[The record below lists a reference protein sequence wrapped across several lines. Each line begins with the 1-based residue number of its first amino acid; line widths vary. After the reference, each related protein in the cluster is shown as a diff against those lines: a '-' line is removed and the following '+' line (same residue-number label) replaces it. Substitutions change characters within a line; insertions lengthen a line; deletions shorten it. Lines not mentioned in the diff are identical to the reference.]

1 MSSTWP
7 RQSHLLG
14 PAFVCALAA
23 CGAPEAPTPAAPR
36 SAPAAPLALAP
47 DAPAARDA
55 ARALDDAGDATDA
68 SDAGDANSVGSDAPG
83 APASAGG
90 AATSTPPPPVSPLHA
105 RTAQP
110 DDGVWSPLR
119 PEPQGEAVLYETTL
133 HPSATNPYVTV
144 RLVAADLT
152 HVALRLVAGTREPV
166 APDVPAPARAGL
178 VPAADLAALLAV
190 ANGGWRS
197 EHGHFAMRVGPH
209 RFDRPRPGRGDACTV
224 GLDERGRVFVA
235 PWAELEP
242 RETELA
248 AWRQTPA
255 CLVHR
260 GALHPALV
268 TETHTRRWGAAA
280 DGGVDI
286 PRTALAI
293 DRTGRYALFALGDRT
308 TAKALAD
315 ALLAAGA
322 SAAAELDINWSY
334 TRFFLY
340 SHAHAGGAPRI
351 VRSIGT
357 KGQHPAASY
366 VERRSERDFFYF
378 ARRAR

>member
-1 MSSTWP
+1 GDP
-7 RQSHLLG
+7 FFRRHLL
-14 PAFVCALAA
+14 
-23 CGAPEAPTPAAPR
+23 EKSPR
-36 SAPAAPLALAP
+36 SLRLFFLHAGHQAFAPLLGAI
-47 DAPAARDA
+47 
-55 ARALDDAGDATDA
+55 DAT
-68 SDAGDANSVGSDAPG
+68 
-83 APASAGG
+83 
-90 AATSTPPPPVSPLHA
+90 H
-105 RTAQP
+105 RK
-110 DDGVWSPLR
+110 
-119 PEPQGEAVLYETTL
+119 VL
-133 HPSATNPYVTV
+133 
-144 RLVAADLT
+144 
-152 HVALRLVAGTREPV
+152 
-166 APDVPAPARAGL
+166 
-178 VPAADLAALLAV
+178 
-190 ANGGWRS
+190 
-197 EHGHFAMRVGPH
+197 
-209 RFDRPRPGRGDACTV
+209 
-224 GLDERGRVFVA
+224 RGRVFVA
-235 PWAELEP
+235 PWSELEP